1 MTAGGQAHSDGTVG
15 RALAVLD
22 LVAEFDRP
30 VRFAELLPPSGL
42 PKATLYRFLQ
52 VLTRQDMLFFDEDR
66 QTYAPGIRLV
76 RLAHAAWA
84 CSSLAPLA
92 RDVLDRLADDLG
104 QTVHLAQLDN
114 GAVLYVDKR
123 NAAQPV
129 EMFSQSGKVGPAYCT
144 GVGKAML
151 AYLPDDRL
159 AEAISRQSFHRH
171 TPNTLTT
178 PDDLRADLA
187 RIRERG
193 YALDDQ
199 EHEAGIACIAAPI
212 LSGSG
217 RMLGALSVTTTT
229 ATTSR
234 SGLLALAGPVIAAA
248 RDIGEIAGAWR
259 FPERQV

>member
-1 MTAGGQAHSDGTVG
+1 MRAQSDGTVG
-15 RALAVLD
+15 RTLAVLD
-22 LVAEFDRP
+22 LVAAFDRP
-30 VRFAELLPPSGL
+30 VRFAELLPVAEL

-52 VLTRQDMLFFDEDR
+52 VLVRQDMLMFDEDR
-66 QTYAPGIRLV
+66 QSYAPGIRLV

-84 CSSLAPLA
+84 QSSLASVA
-92 RDVLDRLADDLG
+92 RDVLDRLAAELG

-159 AEAISRQSFHRH
+159 ADAISRQSFHRH

-178 PDDLRADLA
+178 PDALRADLA

-229 ATTSR
+229 ATVPR
-234 SGLLALAGPVIAAA
+234 ADLLALARPVTVAA
-248 RDIGEIAGAWR
+248 REIASAAEAWR
-259 FPERQV
+259 FPERQ